1 MTAPDP
7 TPDEIVKRRAEIHRA
22 KGEHKDAQWI
32 LEEYESGLVNLFPED
47 EETEPA
53 FKTIHELGLPAR
65 ITSQLELHGVYLA
78 GDLCGWTEE
87 RLRLIKPFGDG
98 SVQQIR
104 DALASIDLSLRA
116 AKIGE
121 IVPALP
127 GKMEQRVPRRAQV
140 KLTDRQIEQM
150 FQLMAQRSSQR
161 QIARTLGIDRWT
173 VWNRLRIFKE
183 AVKSMFGLGASD
195 KQVRKRVGRDRWCVW
210 QLSREWDQRK
220 KHQISLDKPV
230 SE

>member
-7 TPDEIVKRRAEIHRA
+7 TPDEIIKRRAEIHRA
-22 KGEHKDAQWI
+22 RGEERDAQWI
-32 LEEYESGLVNLFPED
+32 LEEYESNLDKLFPAD
-47 EETEPA
+47 EESEPILR
-53 FKTIHELGLPAR
+53 TIHEIGLPPR

-87 RLRLIKPFGDG
+87 RLRLIKQFGDG

-104 DALASIDLSLRA
+104 DALATIGLSLRA

-121 IVPALP
+121 IIPALP
-127 GKMEQRVPRRAQV
+127 GKVELKIPRRAQV

-150 FQLMAQRSSQR
+150 FQLMAQKNSQR

-173 VWNRLRIFKE
+173 VWNRLRVFKD
-183 AVKSMFGLGASD
+183 AVKAMFGLGVTE
-195 KQVRKRVGRDRWCVW
+195 KQVRRRVGRDRWSVW
-210 QLSREWDQRK
+210 LLSREWDAKR
-220 KHQISLDKPV
+220 KPV
-230 SE
+230 VNLRNSEVE